1 MIKRSSKAG
10 INKLLAEIR
19 NACGLRTNAQ
29 AMQHYEKAY
38 AFIYKHSGATLSIY
52 MNDAFTISKTG
63 TGASFMWRYVE
74 ITDWLDKPSEI
85 IAVWKTV

>member
-19 NACGLRTNAQ
+19 KACGFRTNAQ
-29 AMQHYEKAY
+29 AMAHYEKAY

-52 MNDAFTISKTG
+52 MNDAFTISKT
-63 TGASFMWRYVE
+63 TEGARFDWQYVSLE
-74 ITDWLDKPSEI
+74 DWLDNPSKL
-85 IAVWKTV
+85 IAVWKDA